1 MCTSPDSSCG
11 SSDRT
16 IQLASSSQS
25 AFYESTHI
33 PEHVSACGAPPM
45 HRSRVIH
52 RPTRPRTNHKR
63 CSQLIMVNRR
73 WLIGIGRNQRL
84 LWAAIVLAACQTGD
98 SGQFRNTSD
107 QQRITAI
114 DYTSAACPQ
123 RMLQTNSMLKC
134 KRSLWDGR
142 EWSSKGISRHCSAN
156 WSFHSFVIL
165 HFYNFRG

>member
-1 MCTSPDSSCG
+1 
-11 SSDRT
+11 
-16 IQLASSSQS
+16 
-25 AFYESTHI
+25 
-33 PEHVSACGAPPM
+33 
-45 HRSRVIH
+45 
-52 RPTRPRTNHKR
+52 
-63 CSQLIMVNRR
+63 MVNRR
-73 WLIGIGRNQRL
+73 WLIGIDRNQRL

-98 SGQFRNTSD
+98 LGQFRNTSD

-165 HFYNFRG
+165 HFYNFRGLIEWYTLCTTQSTQSAKPDDCSFVFVCARGPRAICEFALRSLKIVRR